1 MENLMHTDQVFDSAM
16 SRKEV
21 RKMAIQEMKRI
32 GYAVMI
38 AKSGKFAKK
47 YASSAPYHLFFTRVE
62 NSQETHNQ
70 QFSITF
76 SEILDHSL
84 GEIVN
89 SLHLTFMV
97 DVKWLYL
104 QYLLAGQ
111 RTNMTILCKHRTY
124 HEELNENVIIIKVE
138 GQRDQFSS
146 HHANIMILQYKDG
159 IRVIVSTAGLYS
171 VDWENRT
178 QGSVK
183 YAYRYF
189 FIEICFYLY
198 LFIMSLLDC
207 GSRLICL
214 TCQNPQSLVMGNLQR
229 VLKRISSD
237 I

>member
-1 MENLMHTDQVFDSAM
+1 MENLMHTDQVFDTAM

-21 RKMAIQEMKRI
+21 RKMATQEMKRI

-62 NSQETHNQ
+62 NSKETYNQ
-70 QFSITF
+70 QFSIIF
-76 SEILDHSL
+76 SEILDRSF

-97 DVKWLYL
+97 DVIWLYL

-111 RTNMTILCKHRTY
+111 CIDMTILYKHKIRD
-124 HEELNENVIIIKVE
+124 HEALSENITIIKVDRQHE
-138 GQRDQFSS
+138 FSS
-146 HHANIMILQYKDG
+146 HHTNIMILQYKNG
-159 IRVIVSTAGLYS
+159 IRVVVSTAGLYS

-183 YAYRYF
+183 Y
-189 FIEICFYLY
+189 I
-198 LFIMSLLDC
+198 
-207 GSRLICL
+207 
-214 TCQNPQSLVMGNLQR
+214 
-229 VLKRISSD
+229 
-237 I
+237 